1 MAKKALTKMMVGST
15 AKAKTDRAVAG
26 DAEVAEDQAGAV
38 GGVAEESGDDSG
50 DGGEDGLAVAPLD
63 DAEGEDYLEAEAPGY
78 GAPLDGSAVGGECV
92 GEGEEG
98 DESEKSG
105 VTSQGVLRREIGFE
119 CYGECTG

>member
-1 MAKKALTKMMVGST
+1 MTT
-15 AKAKTDRAVAG
+15 
-26 DAEVAEDQAGAV
+26 
-38 GGVAEESGDDSG
+38 
-50 DGGEDGLAVAPLD
+50 
-63 DAEGEDYLEAEAPGY
+63 EGEDYLEAEAPGY
-78 GAPLDGSAVGGECV
+78 GAPLDGAAVGGESV